1 MRIDVHAHI
10 IPESFVEVSPSE
22 QEEGVYNVR
31 FTDETSGEVLY
42 TARARG
48 SNYMAE
54 QMYSTDQR
62 LSDMDARGIDM
73 HALSVP
79 TSNLFY
85 SMEPEN
91 ALKVARATNN
101 GFAELVSAHPDRFVA
116 LASVPLQTPGGAARE
131 LERAVRELGLHGVQ
145 IATNVNG
152 KNLDDPELTPF
163 YAKVQELDVPVF
175 IHPNNILGSD
185 RLNAFHLGNLI
196 GNPTEDALAVASLIF
211 GGVLKEFPR
220 LKFYVAHGGGSCPFL
235 RGRWEHGWRVRDDAR
250 TRIDRPPSEYFRL
263 FYFDSLTHSGP
274 ALNYLVE
281 ACGPDRVMLGSDYP
295 YDMSDIDP
303 VRAIASLP
311 HLSDAQRELIYGGNA
326 MQLFRIEDRGSAP
339 TRSL

>member
-22 QEEGVYNVR
+22 REEGVYNVR

-42 TARARG
+42 TARGRG
-48 SNYMAE
+48 SNFIAE
-54 QMYSTDQR
+54 QMYSTERR
-62 LSDMDARGIDM
+62 LADMRERGIDM

-85 SMEPEN
+85 EMEAER
-91 ALKVARATNN
+91 ALRVARATNN
-101 GFAELVSAHPDRFVA
+101 GFAALVSAHPDHFVA
-116 LASVPLQTPGGAARE
+116 LASVPLQTPEGAARE
-131 LERAVRELGLHGVQ
+131 LERAVRELGLRGVQ

-152 KNLDDPELTPF
+152 SNLDDPSLAPF

-175 IHPNNILGSD
+175 IHPNNVLGTD
-185 RLNAFHLGNLI
+185 RLRSYHLGNLI
-196 GNPTEDALAVASLIF
+196 GNPTDDALAVASIIF

-235 RGRWEHGWRVRDDAR
+235 RGRWEHGWRVRDDAK

-274 ALNYLVE
+274 ALKYLVDSV
-281 ACGPDRVMLGSDYP
+281 GPERVMLGSDYP
-295 YDMSDIDP
+295 YDMSDVDP

-311 HLSDAQRELIYGGNA
+311 HLSDQQRELIYGGNA
-326 MQLFRIEDRGSAP
+326 MRLFRIE
-339 TRSL
+339 